1 MVRSRSLRRRLLSG
15 CGERDAA
22 TPRRRLVKV
31 GLIARGEDRGLGNLT
46 WEFARHVKPE
56 RVLLVHMG
64 ELARGFEMHASR
76 YESPTVVSF
85 DGVSLPEATV
95 REWLD
100 GLDVV
105 YSAETFYDHRLP
117 DWCRDAGVRSILHVM
132 PEFYREHVPQPDEI
146 WLPTIWRA
154 DLVPNRRHEIVP
166 VPVALDRWPVRQN
179 EIGGTMRV
187 LHVAGRRAAND
198 RNGTNLVLAAAN
210 RLIGDVEVVVTCQD
224 PMRQPSRRGL
234 VVRAQ
239 NEPDYWKLYRDFDV
253 LLMPR
258 RFGGLCLPAQEAA
271 AAGLALV
278 MTDCT
283 PNSSWPIVPIVVR
296 QHSKMRT
303 PGGDVHL
310 ANATSSAVADAVNR
324 LARDRDLLAV
334 MRTRARGWAID
345 RSWSTLLPTY
355 RGLLGCG

>member
-1 MVRSRSLRRRLLSG
+1 
-15 CGERDAA
+15 
-22 TPRRRLVKV
+22 VKV

-64 ELARGFEMHASR
+64 ELARGFDMHADR

-85 DGVSLPEATV
+85 DGVALPETAV

-117 DWCRDAGVRSILHVM
+117 LWAADAGVRTILHVM

-146 WLPTIWRA
+146 WLPTQWRSEH
-154 DLVPNRRHEIVP
+154 VPHARIVP
-166 VPVALDRWPVRQN
+166 VPVALDRWPIEQKDLG
-179 EIGGTMRV
+179 EKMRV
-187 LHVAGRRAAND
+187 LHVAGRRAAAD
-198 RNGTNLVLAAAN
+198 RNGTTLVFAAVN
-210 RLIGDVEVVVTCQD
+210 RLIGNVEVVVTCQD
-224 PMRQPSRRGL
+224 PLRTPNRRGL
-234 VVRAQ
+234 DVRAM

-278 MTDCT
+278 MTDT
-283 PNSSWPIVPIVVR
+283 SPNQTWPIVPIPVR

-310 ANATSSAVADAVNR
+310 ANATSAAVAEGVNR
-324 LARDRDLLAV
+324 LARDRELLGT
-334 MRTRARGWAID
+334 MKSRARGWAID
-345 RSWSTLLPTY
+345 RSWRTLLPMY